1 MKKILLSL
9 TALFPA
15 ILIAQTW
22 VDDVAPVVYSKCTSC
37 HNDNGVAPFSLMDY
51 QAVSDFSSAIA
62 GVVANGYM
70 PPWTADN
77 NYQSYAHSRE
87 LSEDQKQ
94 TILAWISNGSPEGNP
109 DNSPPPP
116 IYENT
121 GFIQVEAD
129 LELTMEPYT
138 SQASLGSDDYV
149 CISLPSGLTEDKT
162 IRAFEV
168 IPGNP
173 SIVHH
178 CLVYIDP
185 TGTYPSS
192 FSGTCVGPSDDEGLI
207 GGYTP
212 GAVPTVF
219 PSNGDDVNMGIT
231 IPAGSNIILAMHY
244 PHGSAGEIDETSIRL
259 FFYEEDIAVREV
271 STYPVLSNW
280 SFFLP
285 SNQITDIDASWGP
298 VPEDWSVLSTFP
310 HMHLLGKEIM
320 SYAETPNNETIPLI
334 RINQWDFEWQ
344 EFFFFD
350 QIQKIPQGSTLYAE
364 GAFNNTSGNSHN
376 PNDPPQPV
384 TPGLNTTDEMFLVY
398 FHYLPYEDGDED
410 LDIEELTNIT
420 NIEEQGLTE
429 PGSLIVYPNPSDG
442 DFQFELS
449 LSSNAA
455 VSLFIYDCQGK
466 LVAEVLNKI
475 QFGAGLEKI
484 SWSPIGLSSGMYHY
498 SLMVNGVSSSGK
510 IMVK

>member
-1 MKKILLSL
+1 MKKLFLAL
-9 TALFPA
+9 ALVFPAALF
-15 ILIAQTW
+15 AQTW
-22 VDDVAPVVYSKCTSC
+22 ADDVAPIVYSKCTAC

-51 QAVSDFSSAIA
+51 QSVNDFSSAIA

-77 NYQSYAHSRE
+77 EYQSYAHSRE
-87 LSEDQKQ
+87 LSEEQKQ
-94 TILAWISNGSPEGNP
+94 TILDWISNGSQEGNP
-109 DNSPPPP
+109 DNTPPPP
-116 IYENT
+116 VYENT
-121 GFIQVEAD
+121 GFIQAEPD
-129 LELTMEPYT
+129 LELTMEPYA
-138 SQASLGSDDYV
+138 SQATLGSDDYI
-149 CISLPSGLTEDKT
+149 CISLPSGLTEDKV

-185 TGTYPSS
+185 TGNYPSS
-192 FSGTCVGPSDDEGLI
+192 FSGACVGPSDDEGLI

-231 IPAGSNIILAMHY
+231 IPAGSNIILALHY
-244 PHGSAGEIDETSIRL
+244 PHGRAGEVDQTSIRL
-259 FFYEEDIAVREV
+259 FFYDDNVAVREV

-280 SFFLP
+280 GFFLP
-285 SNQITDIDASWGP
+285 SNQVTDVDASWGP

-350 QIQKIPQGSTLYAE
+350 QIQRIPQGSMLYAE
-364 GAFNNTSGNSHN
+364 GAFDNTSNNSHN
-376 PNDPPQPV
+376 PNDPPQLV
-384 TPGLNTTDEMFLVY
+384 LPGLNTTDEMFLVY

-410 LDIEELTNIT
+410 LDIEGLTTLTNIK
-420 NIEEQGLTE
+420 EQSLMEMGALT
-429 PGSLIVYPNPSDG
+429 VFPNPSDG

-449 LSSNAA
+449 LSSNAV
-455 VSLFIYDCQGK
+455 VSLFIYDQQGQ
-466 LVAEVLNKI
+466 LVSEVLNKAL
-475 QFGAGLEKI
+475 FGTGSETVR
-484 SWSPIGLSSGMYHY
+484 WSAHDLSAGMYHY
-498 SLMVNGVSSSGK
+498 SLMVNGVPSSGK
-510 IMVK
+510 LVIR